1 MKRFRKPILVEVDL
15 VAEPILK
22 VEGIHSFIGKHHIL
36 QGVSFEVHPG
46 KVTVLLGRNGAGK
59 STTLRTIIGLLSP
72 SQGTVLLKNRAIHH
86 MKPYQISRLG
96 IGFVPEDRGIYNL
109 LTVEENFRVAML
121 QEERKTREML
131 KTIFDIFPDLKKFWK
146 AKAGNLSGGQKQ
158 MLAIARPLVN
168 RNELLLIDEPSKGL
182 APIVIDHLIDS
193 INKLK
198 EFTVIIL
205 VEQNFYMA
213 SSLGDDFYLF
223 DDGKTVH
230 QGQMEELVQN
240 EELKKKY
247 LGISSTN

>member
-1 MKRFRKPILVEVDL
+1 MEAGP

-22 VEGIHSFIGKHHIL
+22 AEGIHAFIGKHHIL

-46 KVTVLLGRNGAGK
+46 KVTVFLGRNGAGK
-59 STTLRTIIGLLSP
+59 STTLRTIMGLLPP
-72 SQGTVLLKNRAIHH
+72 SQGTVLFKNRAIQH
-86 MKPYQISRLG
+86 MKPYVISRLG
-96 IGFVPEDRGIYNL
+96 IGFVPEDRGIFNL

-121 QEERKTREML
+121 QEDGKSREMME
-131 KTIFDIFPDLKKFWK
+131 TIFEIFPDLRKFWK
-146 AKAGNLSGGQKQ
+146 AKAGILSGGQKQ

-198 EFTVIIL
+198 EYSVIIL

-213 SSLGDDFYLF
+213 SNLGDDFYLF

-230 QGQMEELVQN
+230 KGEMKELVQN
-240 EELKKKY
+240 EELKKRY

>member
-1 MKRFRKPILVEVDL
+1 M
-15 VAEPILK
+15 AEPILK
-22 VEGIHSFIGKHHIL
+22 VEGVHAYIGKHHIL
-36 QGVSFEVHPG
+36 QGVSFEVYPG

-72 SQGTVLLKNRAIHH
+72 SQGTIFLRNRALHH
-86 MKPYQISRLG
+86 LKPYEISRLG
-96 IGFVPEDRGIYNL
+96 IGFVPEDRGIFNL

-121 QEERKTREML
+121 REDRRTREMME
-131 KTIFDIFPDLKKFWK
+131 TIFEIFPDLKKFWK

-193 INKLK
+193 ILKLK
-198 EFTVIIL
+198 QYTVIIL

-213 SSLGDDFYLF
+213 SSLGNDFYLF
-223 DDGKTVH
+223 DDGKTI
-230 QGQMEELVQN
+230 QKGQMEELVQN
-240 EELKKKY
+240 EGLKKKY
-247 LGISSTN
+247 LGISSKN

>member
-1 MKRFRKPILVEVDL
+1 
-15 VAEPILK
+15 
-22 VEGIHSFIGKHHIL
+22 
-36 QGVSFEVHPG
+36 
-46 KVTVLLGRNGAGK
+46 
-59 STTLRTIIGLLSP
+59 LRTIIGLLSP
-72 SQGTVLLKNRAIHH
+72 SQGTILFKNRAIQH
-86 MKPYQISRLG
+86 MRPYAISRLG
-96 IGFVPEDRGIYNL
+96 IGFVPEDRGIFNL

-121 QEERKTREML
+121 QEDEKTREMME
-131 KTIFDIFPDLKKFWK
+131 TIFEIFPDLKKFWK
-146 AKAGNLSGGQKQ
+146 SKAGNLSGGQKQ

-198 EFTVIIL
+198 EYTVIIL

-213 SSLGDDFYLF
+213 SNLGNDFYLF

-230 QGQMEELVQN
+230 KGQMEELVGD

-247 LGISSTN
+247 LGISG